1 MKNDEV
7 LNIVLTTELKQKV
20 KEMAEKKSISIN
32 ALVRLA
38 LSEYLERNS

>member
-7 LNIVLTTELKQKV
+7 LNVALTADLKQKV
-20 KEMAEKKSISIN
+20 KEMAEKKNISIN

-38 LSEYLERNS
+38 LSEYIERNS